1 MADRG
6 TSHRLHPSWIV
17 LRAIHSLRAFAIPIV
32 VLLVSRGQNGDRGF
46 LAVGGGLA
54 LLGVASRTVE
64 WWRFRYE
71 LSGGE
76 LRVYSGLLA
85 RQERFVPVERIQ
97 AVDVTESP
105 LQRLFRVVGVRI
117 ETAAGG
123 SAANVVLGAVTRTEA
138 ESLRHRLGSGRPLTA
153 GDSPDAVRP
162 GTVAS
167 TGDGVGRL
175 IRRLSLRDLLIAGA
189 TSGRVGPALAVV
201 SFGFQLFN
209 DIVPDSWWQRFA
221 MHTPAWSVRGALSLL
236 VVVAV
241 GAWLLAM
248 GSTILTYGGFE
259 LRRDGDRLLI
269 RYGLLD
275 RRRSSIPLTRI
286 QAVTMTEGLLRQPFR
301 LAAVRVESAGYGKG
315 AAESGI
321 LFPLIPRSAVPAL
334 LAEACPDYA
343 VPVDQLA
350 LHQPPSRARQ
360 RYIFGGVWRWLGLAA
375 GATAIAALLPSVEWR
390 WGLVALAAVP
400 FAALHGWL
408 RFHDS
413 GWVIDAADR
422 LVVRGRQMARET
434 TIASRQRLQL
444 RAVEDNPFQRRAR
457 LATFRAATASRG
469 ASGQVEL
476 LHLDQ
481 AVALDLLDHLGPRRR
496 PNENVMT
503 GDSPGV
509 PSDRARRSG

>member
-1 MADRG
+1 MTDIG
-6 TSHRLHPSWIV
+6 TSRRLHPAWIV

-54 LLGVASRTVE
+54 LLGIASRTLE

-71 LSGGE
+71 LSAGE

-97 AVDVTESP
+97 SVDVTESP

-123 SAANVVLGAVTRTEA
+123 SSADVVLGAVTRTEA
-138 ESLRHRLGSGRPLTA
+138 ESLRRRLGDGRPLTA
-153 GDSPDAVRP
+153 GESPAAAGP
-162 GTVAS
+162 GTVVS
-167 TGDGVGRL
+167 TGDGMGRL
-175 IRRLSLRDLLIAGA
+175 IRRLSFRDLLIAGA

-201 SFGFQLFN
+201 SFGFQLFD
-209 DIVPDSWWQRFA
+209 DIVPDSWWRRFA
-221 MHTPAWSVRGALSLL
+221 MHTPAWTVRGALSLL

-241 GAWLLAM
+241 GAWLLAVA
-248 GSTILTYGGFE
+248 STILTYGGFE

-275 RRRSSIPLTRI
+275 RRRSSIPLSRI

-321 LFPLIPRSAVPAL
+321 LFPLLPRSAVPDL
-334 LAEACPDYA
+334 LAAACPAYA
-343 VPVDQLA
+343 VPLHELR

-360 RYIFGGVWRWLGLAA
+360 RYILGGVWRWLGLAFV
-375 GATAIAALLPSVEWR
+375 ATGVAALLPSVEWR

-400 FAALHGWL
+400 FAALLGWL

-413 GWVIDAADR
+413 GWIIDAADR

-434 TIASRQRLQL
+434 TVASRQRLQL
-444 RAVEDNPFQRRAR
+444 RAIEQNPFQRRAR

-469 ASGQVEL
+469 PGGRVEL
-476 LHLDQ
+476 LHLDET
-481 AVALDLLDHLGPRRR
+481 VAMDLLDRLGP
-496 PNENVMT
+496 P
-503 GDSPGV
+503 
-509 PSDRARRSG
+509 RRS